1 MKILFIHEVNYVEKV
16 IFEMHE
22 FPELL
27 ALRGHD
33 VSFFHFPENPA
44 SPHRSLRSVTRTI
57 AGRVHPDARLRLVTP
72 PTLGGGTIDRYLAPV
87 LGLPALRREIVHG
100 GYDLIVL
107 YAVPTTGWQ
116 TVALARR
123 HGVPV
128 VFRALDVSHGIRET
142 PVTALIKR
150 AERYVYR
157 EADSLSAN
165 NPAMARYCVEV
176 SGRTRPTRVDI
187 APVDLSHFERE
198 VQADIR
204 PELGIGA
211 EDRVLLYMGSF
222 FGFSGLDTVIR
233 ALPALIERDPTL
245 RLLLVGGGEL
255 DEVLRATT
263 IELGL
268 EDHVIFTGVVP
279 YARLPEYLAV
289 GDVGLNPFE
298 PGIVT
303 DIAIP
308 HKVLQYMA
316 AGLPVVST
324 DLEGLHGVLGDDSG
338 VTFVDQPEDVA
349 EAAFA
354 LARSGTEAL
363 STIAVRQREFA
374 DATFSEDA
382 AVTSFEE
389 HLTTVG

>member
-1 MKILFIHEVNYVEKV
+1 MKILFVHEVNYVEKV

-27 ALRGHD
+27 ALRGHE
-33 VSFFHFPENPA
+33 VSFFHFPEKPA
-44 SPHRSLRSVTRTI
+44 SPRRSLRTRVETI
-57 AGRVHPDARLRLVTP
+57 PGRVHADASIRLVTP
-72 PTLGGGTIDRYLAPV
+72 PTLGGGTIDRYLAPI
-87 LGLPALRREIVHG
+87 LGLGALRREIVKG

-128 VFRALDVSHGIRET
+128 IFRALDVSHGIRET
-142 PVTALIKR
+142 PVAALIKR

-157 EADSLSAN
+157 ESDSLSAN

-176 SGRTRPTRVDI
+176 SGRTGPTRVDI
-187 APVDLSHFERE
+187 APVDLSHFERR

-204 PELGIGA
+204 PELGIGPN
-211 EDRVLLYMGSF
+211 DRVLLYMGSF

-233 ALPALIERDPTL
+233 ALPPLVERDPSL
-245 RLLLVGGGEL
+245 RLLLIGGGEL
-255 DEVLRATT
+255 DATLRATT
-263 IELGL
+263 RELGL
-268 EDHVIFTGVVP
+268 DDHVIFTGVVP

-289 GDVGLNPFE
+289 GDVGINPFE
-298 PGIVT
+298 PGLVT
-303 DIAIP
+303 HIAIP

-324 DLEGLHGVLGDDSG
+324 DLEGLHGVLGDESG
-338 VTFVDQPEDVA
+338 VTFVAGPDGVA
-349 EAAFA
+349 DAAFE
-354 LARSGTEAL
+354 LARVDAGTRSA
-363 STIAVRQREFA
+363 IAARQRAFA
-374 DATFSEDA
+374 DATFSEEA
-382 AVTSFEE
+382 AVVAFEE
-389 HLTTVG
+389 HLITVG